1 MNKNIEKATEP
12 FCPTTV
18 ARDKYL
24 PMRIAAFRKA
34 HFNAAHRLH
43 NPNWSDEKNYAVF
56 GKCSNPLYH
65 GHNYEIEVKV
75 VGEVDPET
83 GFLIDLSILK
93 QYIKEEVE
101 DYLDHK
107 NLNLEVEEFKT
118 LNPTAEHICFVVW
131 QRLRDRL
138 ENQFELS
145 VRLFETPR
153 NFVEYPA

>member
-1 MNKNIEKATEP
+1 
-12 FCPTTV
+12 
-18 ARDKYL
+18 
-24 PMRIAAFRKA
+24 MRIAAFRKA
-34 HFNAAHRLH
+34 HFNAAHRLFQ
-43 NPNWSDEKNYAVF
+43 PDWSDEKNYAVF
-56 GKCSNPLYH
+56 GKCSNPFYH

-75 VGEVDPET
+75 VGEVDPQT
-83 GFLIDLSILK
+83 GYLIDLSILK

-118 LNPTAEHICFVVW
+118 LNPTAEHICYIIW
-131 QRLRDRL
+131 QRLRNRL
-138 ENQFELS
+138 EEKFELS